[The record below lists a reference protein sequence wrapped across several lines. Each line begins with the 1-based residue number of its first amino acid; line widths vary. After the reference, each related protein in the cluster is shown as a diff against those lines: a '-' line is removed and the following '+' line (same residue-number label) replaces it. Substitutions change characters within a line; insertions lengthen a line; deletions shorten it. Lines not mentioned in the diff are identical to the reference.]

1 MKNTKEVK
9 TILGVLYYL
18 NRLGNNDKDIE
29 DVLDY
34 AFYRLFDSNTNLLLL
49 ACVGQTKESAK
60 PSIDE
65 ILRTQTNFNEFIKH
79 KEKH

>member
-1 MKNTKEVK
+1 MKNTKEVR
-9 TILGVLYYL
+9 TLLGVLYYL

-60 PSIDE
+60 PAIDE

-79 KEKH
+79 KERH

>member
-18 NRLGNNDKDIE
+18 NRLWNNDKDIE

-60 PSIDE
+60 PAIDE
-65 ILRTQTNFNEFIKH
+65 ILRTQTNFNEFIRH
-79 KEKH
+79 KERH

>member
-1 MKNTKEVK
+1 MKNTKEVR

>member
-1 MKNTKEVK
+1 MKNTKEVR

-34 AFYRLFDSNTNLLLL
+34 AFYRLFGSNTNLLLL
-49 ACVGQTKESAK
+49 ACVGQIKESAK

-65 ILRTQTNFNEFIKH
+65 ILRTQTNFNEFMKH

>member
-1 MKNTKEVK
+1 MKNTKEVR

-34 AFYRLFDSNTNLLLL
+34 AFYRLFGSNTNLLLL
-49 ACVGQTKESAK
+49 ACIGQTKENAK

-65 ILRTQTNFNEFIKH
+65 ILRTQTNFNEFIKN
-79 KEKH
+79 KERK

>member
-1 MKNTKEVK
+1 MKNTKEVR

-79 KEKH
+79 KERH

>member
-1 MKNTKEVK
+1 MKNTKEVR

-60 PSIDE
+60 PAIDE
-65 ILRTQTNFNEFIKH
+65 ILRTQTNFNEFMKH
-79 KEKH
+79 KERK